1 MDSQDNILEQEVK
14 QEVIQD
20 AEVPEVTNE
29 EEAQPRK
36 VYETKA
42 EVLRRVQDI
51 AHGEEAPQKDVHIIA
66 CRRRITCVKIQN
78 RQIVT

>member
-14 QEVIQD
+14 QEVIQE
-20 AEVPEVTNE
+20 AEAPEVTNE
-29 EEAQPRK
+29 AEAQPRK

-51 AHGEEAPQKDVHIIA
+51 AHG
-66 CRRRITCVKIQN
+66 
-78 RQIVT
+78 